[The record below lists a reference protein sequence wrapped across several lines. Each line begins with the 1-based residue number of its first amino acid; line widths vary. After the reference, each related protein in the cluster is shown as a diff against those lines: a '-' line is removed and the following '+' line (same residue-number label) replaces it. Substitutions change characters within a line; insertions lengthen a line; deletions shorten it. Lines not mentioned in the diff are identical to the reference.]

1 MYDFSPIISRKLIW
15 YKPLQEYTTS
25 DTSFSTFLPNLWKTV
40 IFIGTKKWQTYTT
53 IVVHQQQNNVIFPRD
68 GIMCSHSQENNSASF
83 YRRISFLSFTLLL
96 TKISHGAGT
105 SAAGGWFW
113 PWIHRR
119 LEVKS
124 SSVRSRTAAVLRR
137 FSGLHWEQG
146 SLKTWSCCFCAPATG
161 CPIFRSVLGKR
172 I

>member
-53 IVVHQQQNNVIFPRD
+53 IVVHQQQNNLIFPRD

-96 TKISHGAGT
+96 TKNLPRCRHHISRRLVLTVNSSAARSKVFVGSESDGSRSPSIFGVALGAG
-105 SAAGGWFW
+105 
-113 PWIHRR
+113 
-119 LEVKS
+119 
-124 SSVRSRTAAVLRR
+124 
-137 FSGLHWEQG
+137 
-146 SLKTWSCCFCAPATG
+146 
-161 CPIFRSVLGKR
+161 
-172 I
+172 